1 MKLYSLLIVLP
12 RELSFR
18 KASNRRLIRKLF
30 QLTLILVLG
39 ISCNTTIRNSGI
51 VSPVIDTLQGVSLLG
66 KKLIAES
73 LNPETDSARISA
85 YIQAEKNCLENPGDA
100 MALIWKGRRMAYL
113 GDYKK
118 AIDIFTEGI
127 DKFPDDARMYRHR
140 GHRYISLRQFDK
152 AISDLEKAVELID
165 GTEDMTEPD
174 GIANARNQPVSTTHR
189 NIWYHLGLA
198 YYLVDDMENALR
210 GFKECLAISDNP
222 DMKVA
227 SSHWVYMI
235 LRRLGREDEASA
247 ILEPV
252 SADMDVYENMSYH
265 SLLLFY
271 KGELSESDLIGETGE
286 ISTAGN
292 AVLYGLGNWYYYNG
306 DAEKAEEIF
315 NFLVDKGIWAA
326 FGTIAAEAD
335 LARMKS
341 SH

>member
-1 MKLYSLLIVLP
+1 M
-12 RELSFR
+12 
-18 KASNRRLIRKLF
+18 RKLLPIIF
-30 QLTLILVLG
+30 LFVFF
-39 ISCNTTIRNSGI
+39 ISCNTKSSNSDTI
-51 VSPVIDTLQGVSLLG
+51 SPVIDTLQGISLLG
-66 KKLIAES
+66 NKLIAKS
-73 LNPETDSARISA
+73 LNPKLDSARISA
-85 YIQAEKNCLENPGDA
+85 YIQAERNYLENPGDA

-118 AIDIFTEGI
+118 AIEIFSEGI
-127 DKFPDDARMYRHR
+127 EKFPDDARMYRHR
-140 GHRYISLRQFDK
+140 GHRYISLRLFDK
-152 AISDLEKAVELID
+152 AISDLEKAVDLIA

-174 GIANARNQPVSTTHR
+174 GIANSRNQPVSTTHR

-235 LRRLGREDEASA
+235 LRRLGRDDEASA
-247 ILEPV
+247 ILEPIT
-252 SADMDVYENMSYH
+252 ADMDVYENMSYH

-271 KGELSESDLIGETGE
+271 KGEISESDLIGETGE

-292 AVLYGLGNWYYYNG
+292 AITYGLGNWYYYNG
-306 DAEKAEEIF
+306 DIEKAKDIF
-315 NFLVDKGIWAA
+315 RGLVNDGIWAA

-335 LARMKS
+335 LARIQ
-341 SH
+341 